1 MVNRILLE
9 RILSDI
15 KSNLQDLK
23 GASDITWEIYKTD
36 IRMRRFV
43 ERTLHI
49 MIEACIDIAQHIIS
63 DEQFR
68 EPANYRDTFV
78 VLSEKGI
85 LDADDLTR
93 FENMASFRNLL
104 VHYYERLDDEV
115 VFGIFKRNLSD
126 FEIFVKRIVA
136 YLKRMEH

>member
-15 KSNLQDLK
+15 KSNMQDLK

-36 IRMRRFV
+36 KRMRRFV

-63 DEQFR
+63 DEQLR

-126 FEIFVKRIVA
+126 FEIFVKRIIA